1 MRGMVGLDGNYRAY
15 EIILTLVFL
24 SLATRRS
31 EIFRCVEYTHNI
43 ITS

>member
-24 SLATRRS
+24 SLATRS